1 MNFNHLRVF
10 LVVAKNLSYSR
21 AAEELFIS
29 QPTVSIQVKKLE
41 EELGIDLFEQL
52 GKKIYLTEAGKLL
65 YSYVNRIFSLAV
77 EAELAVQELKGIC
90 SGQLV
95 IGAST
100 TPGIYLL
107 PEIIGSFQELYPG
120 LGISLEISNTHKV
133 QEQLLLNQLDLGVVG
148 EELMMDPQLQIE
160 PLIEDELVVIVAAG
174 HPLAERQSITLE
186 ELLQQRL
193 ILRERGSSTREVLEE
208 KVRHQGNQLKVAMQL
223 SSVEAIKQAV
233 AANLGVSIVSKL
245 SVGLELGAG
254 VLSILSFSDVQLV
267 RQINLAYHKDKKISP
282 AVREFM
288 SYLSRYD
295 SNNRSVGK
303 NYVQ

>member
-1 MNFNHLRVF
+1 MNFNHLKVF

-77 EAELAVQELKGIC
+77 EAELAVQELKGLC

-148 EELMMDPQLQIE
+148 EELMLDPQLQIE

-186 ELLQQRL
+186 ELFQQRL

-208 KVRHQGNQLKVAMQL
+208 KVRHQGNKLKVAMQL

-288 SYLSRYD
+288 RYLSRYD
-295 SNNRSVGK
+295 SNNRSLGK